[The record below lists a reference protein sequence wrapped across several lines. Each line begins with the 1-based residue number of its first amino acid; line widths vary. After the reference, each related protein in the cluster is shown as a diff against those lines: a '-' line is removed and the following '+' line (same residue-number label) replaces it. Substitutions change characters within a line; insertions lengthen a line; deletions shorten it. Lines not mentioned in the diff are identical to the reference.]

1 MEIGYDPA
9 RIHQL
14 SQHTRVALHALEAL
28 ASDDPA
34 AADAMRAVR
43 LTRRNLEDHWMPA
56 LRDIERSD
64 AMVTWWATRLAP
76 MRLPIGRAPADQAS
90 DAVVGPRS
98 GRDELL
104 AELEWLD
111 RTSLLRDDTVGTR
124 GSARVTALAAQLAE
138 RVTHDTAFAMA
149 VIELS
154 VTNMLVGR
162 VLPMARF
169 PPWFASE
176 VVRRMAVPNGPDTG
190 VDPARYAASLSA
202 ALAGLADDP
211 SSCLDLLLDRPTVYA
226 LASWEALDT
235 AMLSGF
241 VISGLHEAVVDDP
254 GRLGDGYRV
263 LQFLT
268 TAANGPLDDGMAAG
282 MALGVAT
289 SLAGYVD
296 TLAPA
301 IRQEGATPVLI
312 RAVDPPVEMGTYDDL
327 VDLFGA
333 VLRTPEAQ
341 AAIGTVLAAYT
352 FDCFERVGGY
362 ATSRPDVS
370 NVARFADLLG
380 DADRAERAE
389 LLTAAAAEEADRRR
403 LGNLIGFGA
412 DVTLLA
418 TGASSVVRAI
428 AGRAIGATIGWG
440 DRAEPDRP
448 RGSHVAAHTY
458 DLVTVAAVSTMAA
471 QPSSRRPAGLADVT
485 EAEWSEVRRR
495 VAGIVQEEDPRARML
510 AVGELDFWIESSV
523 PALAGYLVEIRK
535 MPGLDE
541 LTEGR
546 NAVGTD

>member
-14 SQHTRVALHALEAL
+14 SQLTRAALHALDGL
-28 ASDDPA
+28 ASNDPA

-56 LRDIERSD
+56 LRDIERSG
-64 AMVTWWATRLAP
+64 AMVTWRASRLAP
-76 MRLPIGRAPADQAS
+76 SRSPIDRAPVDRPG
-90 DAVVGPRS
+90 DAVGP
-98 GRDELL
+98 GPDELL
-104 AELEWLD
+104 AELD
-111 RTSLLRDDTVGTR
+111 RLERASLLGDDAPGTPDP
-124 GSARVTALAAQLAE
+124 ARLAALAAHVAE
-138 RVTHDTAFAMA
+138 RVTRDRSFAEA
-149 VIELS
+149 LIGLS

-162 VLPMARF
+162 MLPMARF
-169 PPWFASE
+169 PPWFSSE

-202 ALAGLADDP
+202 ALTGLADDP
-211 SSCLDLLLDRPTVYA
+211 ASCLDLLLHRSTAYA

-241 VISGLHEAVVDDP
+241 VISGLYEAVVDDP
-254 GRLGDGYRV
+254 RRLGDGYRV
-263 LQFLT
+263 LHFLT
-268 TAANGPLDDGMAAG
+268 KAANGPLDDGMAAG
-282 MALGVAT
+282 MALGVAA

-301 IRQEGATPVLI
+301 IRQEGETPVAI
-312 RAVDPPVEMGTYDDL
+312 RAVDPPLEMGTYDDL

-341 AAIGTVLAAYT
+341 AALGTVLAAYT
-352 FDCFERVGGY
+352 FDCFERVGEQ

-380 DADRAERAE
+380 DAERAERAE
-389 LLTAAAAEEADRRR
+389 LLTAAAAEEAERRR
-403 LGNLIGFGA
+403 LANLIGFGA

-418 TGASSVVRAI
+418 GGASSVVRAI
-428 AGRAIGATIGWG
+428 AGRAVGAAIGWG
-440 DRAEPDRP
+440 DRAEADRP
-448 RGSHVAAHTY
+448 AGSLVSAHAY

-471 QPSSRRPAGLADVT
+471 QPSSRRAAGLADVT
-485 EAEWSEVRRR
+485 EADWSEVRRR
-495 VAGIVQEEDPRARML
+495 VAAIVDEDDPRTRML
-510 AVGELDFWIESSV
+510 AVGALDFWIESSV
-523 PALAGYLVEIRK
+523 PALARYLVEIRK
-535 MPGLDE
+535 LPGLDE